1 MILQPR
7 DILARGVRLLFDS
20 LRSFQRNQCLLLA
33 AAIAYY
39 GLLSV
44 IPLLALSALVVAQ
57 FIEPMVFLRAAGPFL
72 EWLAPT
78 QSAALLADISGVLAQ
93 RGALSLVLVGTMLFF
108 SAMAFSAVDKA
119 MSVIFV
125 HRAEANSRHTLVALI
140 IPYAFVCLLALALL
154 VLTGLSIWLQGAAH
168 GAALLASLG
177 EGLGQLGLYLFA
189 LLLEVVIL
197 ALIYL
202 LMPVGRTRLSHAL
215 IGGMV
220 ATMCW
225 ELARRLL
232 LWYFS
237 SISTAGV
244 VYGSLTTAVVSMLGM
259 EVAAIVLLFGAQ
271 AIAEYEKSVA
281 GEAAQVKPAQSSS

>member
-1 MILQPR
+1 MILQPK
-7 DILARGVRLLFDS
+7 DYFARGLRLLFDS
-20 LRSFQRNQCLLLA
+20 MRGFQRNQCLLLA
-33 AAIAYY
+33 GAIAYY

-57 FIEPMVFLRAAGPFL
+57 FIEPMLFLRAAGPFL

-78 QSAALLADISGVLAQ
+78 QSAALLLDITGVLAQ
-93 RGALSLVLVGTMLFF
+93 RGTLSLVLVGTMLFF

-140 IPYAFVCLLALALL
+140 LPYLFVCLLTLVLL
-154 VLTGLSIWLQGAAH
+154 VLTGLSLWLQGAAH
-168 GAALLASLG
+168 GAALLARMG
-177 EGLGQLGLYLFA
+177 EGFGQFGLYLVT

-202 LMPVGRTRLSHAL
+202 IMPVGRTRPSHAV
-215 IGGMV
+215 IGGVV
-220 ATMCW
+220 AALCW
-225 ELARRLL
+225 ELTRHLL

-237 SISTAGV
+237 SISSAGV

-271 AIAEYEKSVA
+271 AIAEYEK
-281 GEAAQVKPAQSSS
+281 EAIRIMQSPPL